1 MRRRTGKRPRVPRP
15 PCAPGLC
22 AEDQCLLACAHER
35 SAITHL
41 RPPKDTKISTMVAIG
56 RLDVRAVDYRRLCE
70 AVNASPPFEVAGGN
84 RATSAKLTKF
94 AGQCSVVVA
103 GPALHRPVNIKAF
116 HTGSLQLSGVCCPAS
131 GIAAMRVLRD
141 VCVAAGVAGGGA
153 TPADSEAEAEAE
165 APPTVS
171 GYTTVNMNSTHKLGY
186 EVNRDRLFHILKG
199 MGLLVLY
206 DSTHYP
212 GVNLKYLYNTENPRK
227 DGICHCY
234 DRDNCD
240 SKCIAVRGSGN
251 ALRQC
256 RPVTVSVYNSG
267 SILIT
272 GTRNYRQLHEVFK
285 FITRVCRDHRS
296 AIEAQE
302 FDLAPT
308 DDVGF

>member
-1 MRRRTGKRPRVPRP
+1 MKRGRTSKRVRRALYRA
-15 PCAPGLC
+15 CAPGLRD
-22 AEDQCLLACAHER
+22 EDQCLLACPHER
-35 SAITHL
+35 SAITCL
-41 RPPKDTKISTMVAIG
+41 CPPKETKISTMVAIG
-56 RLDVRAVDYRRLCE
+56 RLSVQEVDYRRLCE
-70 AVNASPPFEVAGGN
+70 VVNESPPFVVAGGN
-84 RATSAKLTKF
+84 RAVSAKLTRF

-141 VCVAAGVAGGGA
+141 VCVAAGVVGGGA
-153 TPADSEAEAEAE
+153 TSAGAEAEAE
-165 APPTVS
+165 APPAVS
-171 GYTTVNMNSTHKLGY
+171 GYMTVNMNSTHKLGY
-186 EVNRDRLFHILKG
+186 EVNRDALFHILKG

-272 GTRNYRQLHEVFK
+272 GTRNYHQLNEVFG
-285 FITRVCRDHRS
+285 FISRVCGENRHT
-296 AIEAQE
+296 IEAQK
-302 FDLAPT
+302 FDLDPT
-308 DDVGF
+308 GDVGF